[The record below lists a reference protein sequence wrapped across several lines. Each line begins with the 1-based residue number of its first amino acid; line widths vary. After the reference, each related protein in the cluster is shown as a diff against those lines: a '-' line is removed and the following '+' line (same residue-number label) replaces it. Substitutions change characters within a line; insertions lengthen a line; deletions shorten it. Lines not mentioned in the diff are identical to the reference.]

1 MNTGPG
7 SSLLCRTVALP
18 QSPSPAEVSLHS
30 TLPEAAYLACPA
42 LEVSP
47 VALAQ
52 GTIHS
57 VRLLIKTMCGVA
69 GPAGG
74 SSGNQAWP
82 GACGSKGWGKGPVTH
97 RPIRLSA
104 LEQDWNSYPN
114 STHSQSTLSRALG
127 FRLGCGRQRFLSR

>member
-1 MNTGPG
+1 MGGEAGTSPLCLNTGPG
-7 SSLLCRTVALP
+7 SSLLCPVALP

-42 LEVSP
+42 KEVSP

-57 VRLLIKTMCGVA
+57 ARLLIKTTCGVA

-82 GACGSKGWGKGPVTH
+82 GAWGSG
-97 RPIRLSA
+97 L
-104 LEQDWNSYPN
+104 
-114 STHSQSTLSRALG
+114 
-127 FRLGCGRQRFLSR
+127 